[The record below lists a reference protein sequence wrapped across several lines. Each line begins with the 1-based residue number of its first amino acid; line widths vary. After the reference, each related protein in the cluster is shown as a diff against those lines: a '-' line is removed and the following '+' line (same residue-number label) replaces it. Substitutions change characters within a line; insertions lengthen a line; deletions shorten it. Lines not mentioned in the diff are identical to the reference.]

1 MLEIEIMQFHFP
13 MERTCPLARVEEHKD
28 HDKFVKVNVRCARL
42 NYIQEYVF
50 RVYEYFYYQIVGALS
65 DSNPYLKLR
74 AEANDIFKTLLRQ
87 AKEEASRAALGL
99 SSSGNESSDK
109 RLDQQEDHNLGGIID
124 PTVVH
129 PYWTILNAD
138 IFSDLQ

>member
-1 MLEIEIMQFHFP
+1 M
-13 MERTCPLARVEEHKD
+13 
-28 HDKFVKVNVRCARL
+28 RCARL
-42 NYIQEYVF
+42 NYVQEYVF
-50 RVYEYFYYQIVGALS
+50 RVYEYFYYQIIGAIS

-74 AEANDIFKTLLRQ
+74 SEANDIFKTLLRK
-87 AKEEASRAALGL
+87 AKEEASRTVLGL

-109 RLDQQEDHNLGGIID
+109 KDEDLGYLD

-129 PYWTILNAD
+129 PYWTILNAN